1 MYFKQFQNHIRN
13 TQTGAEVLSQC
24 SCYGSTIVETV
35 DGIFIN
41 NSLTD
46 FTNLE
51 EAKQHIR
58 NLVVQQSINEQITQE
73 LYEELSPVVIA
84 DIITNHHNIRVTD
97 TLIES
102 YIELASS
109 KIFTLDPVVKD
120 IKTFNKLDTVL
131 ENHLDFILEDG
142 SKIIVSND
150 TLQHINNTFGEH
162 ADVIEYMRESKENFL
177 SVLSQMIKEE
187 L

>member
-1 MYFKQFQNHIRN
+1 MYFKQFHNHIRN
-13 TQTGAEVLSQC
+13 AQTGTEVLSQC

-41 NSLTD
+41 NTPTD

-58 NLVVQQSINEQITQE
+58 NQIVQQSINEQITQE
-73 LYEELSPVVIA
+73 LYEELSPIVIA

-120 IKTFNKLDTVL
+120 IKTLNKLDVVL
-131 ENHLDFILEDG
+131 ENHFDFILEDG
-142 SKIIVSND
+142 SKIIISND
-150 TLQHINNTFGEH
+150 TLQHINNIFSNHT
-162 ADVIEYMRESKENFL
+162 DIIEYMRESKENFL

>member
-35 DGIFIN
+35 DGVFIN

-51 EAKQHIR
+51 EARQYVKNQ
-58 NLVVQQSINEQITQE
+58 VVQNTITEQITQE
-73 LYEELSPVVIA
+73 LYEELSPAILA

-109 KIFTLDPVVKD
+109 KIFTIDPVIKD
-120 IKTFNKLDTVL
+120 IKNRNKLDEVL
-131 ENHLDFILEDG
+131 EGYYEFILEDG
-142 SKIIVSND
+142 SKILISNKM
-150 TLQHINNTFGEH
+150 LQQINNTFSNH
-162 ADVIEYMRESKENFL
+162 TDIIEYMRESKDNFL
-177 SVLSQMIKEE
+177 NVLELINFTEE
-187 L
+187 